1 MYHSGALANKLTL
14 KANEYVFG
22 LNLKRLFSICCL
34 PEACASTFPA
44 HSYVARLLRCTRND
58 DRAHSKVV

>member
-22 LNLKRLFSICCL
+22 LNLKRLFSICCNTPL

-44 HSYVARLLRCTRND
+44 HS
-58 DRAHSKVV
+58 KVV